1 MTVHVLRV
9 AWIIGAILDSVG
21 KESDD
26 NKAQKRGP
34 MNLAFVPAPLNAEHL
49 KGVLDCGKIL
59 PKCGSPGGLSG

>member
-1 MTVHVLRV
+1 
-9 AWIIGAILDSVG
+9 VG

-34 MNLAFVPAPLNAEHL
+34 MDLAFVPAPLNAEHL